1 MGTVYLIGA
10 GPGDPGLLTRRG
22 ARLLR
27 RADVVVHDA
36 LVDPR
41 VLDLAPTWAER
52 IDVGKRA
59 GRTCTPQPQIQ
70 RILIEAAHRARVVV
84 RLKGGDPFVFG
95 RGAEEALALR
105 AAGVR
110 FRIVPGVTAAVGVA
124 AYTGISLTHR
134 DLASAVTF
142 VTGQE
147 DPTRPDGRIDWGHL
161 APTHG
166 TLVIYMGM
174 RRLRDIATTLIHAGR
189 SPDTPA
195 AVIEWGTLATQRL
208 VTAPLREIAD
218 RTAEAG
224 LGSPGLIIIGDVV
237 GLRAQLDWFE
247 PRVAHSPTAAR
258 P

>member
-1 MGTVYLIGA
+1 MGIVYLIGA

-27 RADVVVHDA
+27 RADIVVHDA
-36 LVDPR
+36 LIDAR
-41 VLDLAPTWAER
+41 VLDLAPAWAER

-59 GRTCTPQPQIQ
+59 GLTYTPQHEIH
-70 RILIEAAHRARVVV
+70 RILVDAARRARVVV

-95 RGAEEALALR
+95 RGAEEAIALR

-124 AYTGISLTHR
+124 AYAGISLTHR
-134 DLASAVTF
+134 ELASAVTF

-147 DPTRPDGRIDWGHL
+147 DPDRADGRIDWEHL
-161 APTHG
+161 GRAHG

-174 RRLRDIATTLIHAGR
+174 RRLRDIAAALIAAGR

-195 AVIEWGTLATQRL
+195 AVIEWGTLGSQRL
-208 VTAPLREIAD
+208 VTSPLREIAD

-237 GLRAQLDWFE
+237 GLREQLDWFA
-247 PRVAHSPTAAR
+247 PRPASSAYA
-258 P
+258 